1 MDTNPPNAPLNLE
14 NLRERLLRLGL
25 HGLLANVESIS
36 HEPWLP
42 QLLQIEEAERSRR
55 SLRRRLKATRLQ
67 KYNPMADFDWS
78 WPTQC
83 DRPLVE
89 ELFSLNFIEEPA
101 NIVLIGPNGIG
112 KTMLAKNLLHQ
123 AVLHGHTARFTL
135 ASDMLHDLAAQD
147 SSVSLARR
155 LRRYTSPTV
164 LGIDE
169 VGYLSYDSRYADL
182 FFEVITRRYQKKPRH
197 YHHQQTVRRVDQSL
211 PQCRLRRHP
220 RRSAHAQGR
229 TLESRGKKLSLQ
241 RGARTHRSQ
250 CQIPCSEKNEKALR
264 DTAMEPNNL
273 PIVCIPLELPAE
285 AAAEL
290 LQFLNHLT
298 ETIERH
304 YFGELHR
311 LAQQRSA
318 QNRDPDYSP
327 FARPESDPPF

>member
-1 MDTNPPNAPLNLE
+1 MSTNPPNEPLNLE

-25 HGLLANVESIS
+25 HGLLANVETVI

-42 QLLQIEEAERSRR
+42 QLLQIEETERSRR
-55 SLRRRLKATRLQ
+55 SLRRRLKAVRLQ
-67 KYNPMADFDWS
+67 QYNPMVGFDWS

-112 KTMLAKNLLHQ
+112 KTMIAKNLLHQ

-147 SSVSLARR
+147 SSTSLGRR

-182 FFEVITRRYQKKPRH
+182 FFEVITRRYQKNPVIITTNKPFGEW
-197 YHHQQTVRRVDQSL
+197 TKVFPNAGCVVTLVD
-211 PQCRLRRHP
+211 RLMH
-220 RRSAHAQGR
+220 
-229 TLESRGKKLSLQ
+229 K
-241 RGARTHRSQ
+241 
-250 CQIPCSEKNEKALR
+250 
-264 DTAMEPNNL
+264 
-273 PIVCIPLELPAE
+273 
-285 AAAEL
+285 AEL
-290 LQFLNHLT
+290 LKLEGKSYRFK
-298 ETIERH
+298 EAEER
-304 YFGELHR
+304 
-311 LAQQRSA
+311 
-318 QNRDPDYSP
+318 N
-327 FARPESDPPF
+327 ARNAKSRASKKPKKT